1 MELTCANTN
10 SFMHKMNIMIEF
22 TWKNNLSIGNELLD
36 AEHKILIDIVN
47 SAEIAIRSKKSD
59 ALIQAINLL
68 LDKVFIHFENEER
81 IAVAI
86 NISFARRK
94 MEHQYVINEL
104 RNMRD
109 ELVNRGGRWS
119 ESAAE
124 HYSYFLSEWLHEHLT
139 EEPKVLKPLLQSYP
153 YRFDPI
159 LVS

>member
-1 MELTCANTN
+1 
-10 SFMHKMNIMIEF
+10 MHKVNIMTEF

-47 SAEIAIRSKKSD
+47 SAETAIISKKSD
-59 ALIQAINLL
+59 ALSQAINLL

-81 IAVAI
+81 IAAAI
-86 NISFARRK
+86 NTSFSEHK

-109 ELVNRGGRWS
+109 ELANRRGRWS

-124 HYSYFLSEWLHEHLT
+124 HYSYFLSAWLYEHLT
-139 EEPKVLKPLLQSYP
+139 EEPKALKPALQNYP
-153 YRFDPI
+153 YSFDPI

>member
-1 MELTCANTN
+1 MHRVNILT
-10 SFMHKMNIMIEF
+10 EF

-59 ALIQAINLL
+59 ALIEAINMLL
-68 LDKVFIHFENEER
+68 EKVFIHFENEER

-86 NISFARRK
+86 NISFAKHK
-94 MEHQYVINEL
+94 MEHQYVMNEL

-109 ELVNRGGRWS
+109 ELANRNGSWS

-124 HYSYFLSEWLHEHLT
+124 HYSYFLSEWLYEHLT
-139 EEPKVLKPLLQSYP
+139 EEPKVLKPVLQSYP
-153 YRFDPI
+153 YGFDPI
-159 LVS
+159 LIS